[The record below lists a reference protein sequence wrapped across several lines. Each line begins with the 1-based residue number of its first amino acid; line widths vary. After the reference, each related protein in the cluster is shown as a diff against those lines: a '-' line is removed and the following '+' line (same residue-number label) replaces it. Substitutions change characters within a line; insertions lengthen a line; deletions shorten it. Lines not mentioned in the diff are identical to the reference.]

1 MIISDDFSAQEIGD
15 NLDLETVSQQGWFLH
30 LDDGNEDNREN
41 VKDGDDNGDDPN
53 DWLALKALQEGCQGW
68 FLHPVFVRSAS
79 GSRLIALIWSKNFW

>member
-15 NLDLETVSQQGWFLH
+15 DLDLETVSQQGWFLH

-41 VKDGDDNGDDPN
+41 VKDGEDNGDDPN